1 MGDVVVMIRDE
12 VRRAAPQSDHPS
24 NWGGYDRQQRQRVAR
39 EIIEA
44 AVPLRDKAE
53 ACKLR
58 MIGYLLDMVILEAKD
73 AAGDDARGD

>member
-12 VRRAAPQSDHPS
+12 IRRAAPQSDRPS
-24 NWGGYDRQQRQRVAR
+24 QSDADDRQARERVAR
-39 EIIEA
+39 EIINTV
-44 AVPLRDKAE
+44 VPLRDKAE

-58 MIGYLLDMVILEAKD
+58 MVGYLLDMVILEAKD

>member
-1 MGDVVVMIRDE
+1 MVRDE
-12 VRRAAPQSDHPS
+12 IRRAAPQSDHPS
-24 NWGGYDRQQRQRVAR
+24 QSGADDPQARRRVAR

-58 MIGYLLDMVILEAKD
+58 MVGYLLDMVILEAKD
-73 AAGDDARGD
+73 AAGDDPQRD